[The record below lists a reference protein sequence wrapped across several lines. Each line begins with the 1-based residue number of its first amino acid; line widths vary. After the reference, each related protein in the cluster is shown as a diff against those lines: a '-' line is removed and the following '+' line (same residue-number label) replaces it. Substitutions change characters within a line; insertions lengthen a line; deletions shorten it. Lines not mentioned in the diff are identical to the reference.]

1 MLEAWTR
8 PVLLAVPKLK
18 SDTKTKFTMPK
29 RGAPTAQGAPTAVAI
44 RLTEPPVEKKQ
55 RLAHLTFE
63 MHLWIPDKHSKKL
76 SSKQMDEW
84 QKKVASAMVVCK
96 KTIGHASAQLD
107 PTKRTRPDHPG
118 LDWHLLWDTVSER
131 LH

>member
-44 RLTEPPVEKKQ
+44 RLSEPPAEKKQ
-55 RLAHLTFE
+55 RIARQTFE
-63 MHLWIPDKHSKKL
+63 VDIWISDKHSKKL
-76 SSKQMDEW
+76 STEKTDEW
-84 QKKVASAMVVCK
+84 QKKVASATVACK
-96 KTIGHASAQLD
+96 KTIAHASAQLD
-107 PTKRTRPDHPG
+107 PKKN
-118 LDWHLLWDTVSER
+118 
-131 LH
+131 